1 VSEFADYTLVRLRNG
16 TFSIRS
22 NAYGETMHPGI
33 GPEAEAEALYVRQ
46 TDLLRRLATHRG
58 DFVIWDVGLG
68 AAANALTVLA
78 RTQIVPTGLRVLS
91 FDNTDAPLRFA
102 LNQHDTLGYLSSRRK
117 VMERLLSERRI
128 QFNDR
133 QRSVDWELFID
144 DFPKL
149 LHSEEAQ
156 EWPKPHLI
164 LFDPFSPAANPAMW
178 TLPLFQRLFALLD
191 PSRACLLPT
200 YSRSTMSRVTL
211 LLAGFFV
218 GCGEATGR
226 KEETTLAANTPELI
240 MRPLDQRWLERVQ
253 RSDSALPLLEPAY
266 RKARISESM
275 WERLLHHPQFHRQG

>member
-1 VSEFADYTLVRLRNG
+1 VSEHTDYTLVRLRNG

-22 NAYGETMHPGI
+22 QAYGETMHPGI
-33 GPEAEAEALYVRQ
+33 GPEAEADALYVRQ
-46 TDLLRRLATHRG
+46 TGLLHRLTTHRG

-78 RTQIVPTGLRVLS
+78 RTQAVPTRIRLLS

-102 LNQHDTLGYLSSRRK
+102 LKHHHALDYLSSRH
-117 VMERLLSERRI
+117 VVLQRLLSERRI
-128 QFNDR
+128 QFSDG
-133 QRSVDWELFID
+133 QRFVDWELFLD

-149 LHSEEAQ
+149 LCTAGAQ

-191 PSRACLLPT
+191 SSKACLLPT
-200 YSRSTMSRVTL
+200 YSRSTMLRVTL

-226 KEETTLAANTPELI
+226 KEETTLAANTAEFI
-240 MRPLDQRWLERVQ
+240 TRPLDERWLERVR
-253 RSDSALPLLEPAY
+253 RSDSAHPLIEPVY
-266 RKARISESM
+266 RKAFISAAM
-275 WERLLHHPQFHRQG
+275 WERLRSHRQFQR